1 LVLFVAL
8 VILFFILADE
18 DRMVSYFVF
27 NFFFIR
33 INSKTFFAAA
43 LEETVM
49 VEICQEVTTAH
60 AIKVEISVEDLLC
73 SQKTTLIWI
82 NHLDKFTLLNNM
94 VVDQLSHQELR
105 KVLTEVFIEELLLIK
120 IHLFYI
126 ELIFT

>member
-1 LVLFVAL
+1 
-8 VILFFILADE
+8 
-18 DRMVSYFVF
+18 
-27 NFFFIR
+27 
-33 INSKTFFAAA
+33 
-43 LEETVM
+43 M
-49 VEICQEVTTAH
+49 VEICQEVTIVH

-105 KVLTEVFIEELLLIK
+105 KVLTEVFTEELLLIK
-120 IHLFYI
+120 IHLFCI

>member
-1 LVLFVAL
+1 MA
-8 VILFFILADE
+8 
-18 DRMVSYFVF
+18 
-27 NFFFIR
+27 
-33 INSKTFFAAA
+33 
-43 LEETVM
+43 
-49 VEICQEVTTAH
+49 EICQEVTIVH
-60 AIKVEISVEDLLC
+60 AIKVEKSVEDLLC